1 MNRKFNPSSIAPPG
15 GRYTHAI
22 EVPPGARW
30 LVVSG
35 QVGVAPDGS
44 TPEDIG
50 GQTEN
55 CFRNIAAILADADM
69 SLADVVK
76 ITVFLTNED
85 EIAGFRAAR
94 DRLIGEARPTST
106 LVVVSRLVRP
116 EWRVEIEA
124 VAAKA

>member
-1 MNRKFNPSSIAPPG
+1 MNRKLNPTTIAPPG

-44 TPEDIG
+44 TPADIG

-55 CFRNIAAILADADM
+55 CFRNIGAILETAGM
-69 SLADVVK
+69 SLADIVK
-76 ITVFLTNED
+76 ITVFLTSED
-85 EIAGFRAAR
+85 DIAGFRAAR
-94 DRLIGEARPTST
+94 DRMTGEALPAST

-124 VAAKA
+124 LAAKA